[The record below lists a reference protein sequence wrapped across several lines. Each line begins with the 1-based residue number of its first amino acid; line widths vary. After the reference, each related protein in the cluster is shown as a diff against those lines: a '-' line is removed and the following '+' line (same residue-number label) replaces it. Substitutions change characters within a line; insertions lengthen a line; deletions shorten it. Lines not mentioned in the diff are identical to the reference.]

1 MKKREIRPG
10 DLVVPVDKDAVDSEW
25 KIGTYTSPEE
35 AIEGLPSKRHDVILP
50 GELSI
55 VLKLEEV
62 GSDRATPSFFI
73 SSKIAN
79 CLRKTL
85 GWGAI
90 FEFSE
95 KKSHRACM
103 ILGRRGPAWIHEGLL
118 KKV

>member
-10 DLVVPVDKDAVDSEW
+10 DFVVPVDSEW
-25 KIGTYTSPEE
+25 RIGTYTSPEE

-50 GELSI
+50 GELNI
-55 VLKLEEV
+55 VLKIEEV

-79 CLRKTL
+79 YKTL
-85 GWGAI
+85 GWGAV

-95 KKSHRACM
+95 KKSHRVCM
-103 ILGRRGPAWIHEGLL
+103 ILGRGGPVWIHEGLL
-118 KKV
+118 KSV